1 LGALYLLGTFLT
13 VWMAVDAVRRGR
25 SFYWLWIMILFNP
38 LGAVIY
44 FFAEYLD
51 GSPLA
56 RWTRQA
62 LPGVTAA
69 DLRRA
74 EADVNR
80 LDNAATWLAYA
91 TALRARGQHAKA
103 VEAAQKAVDRAP
115 AGVSRVSR
123 IRAAFLLGQPKSREP
138 GAGLKPALVRGGWL
152 QLRVPEAWAEEYPDA
167 DSAAFSDRRGG
178 GRVLRVVT
186 ATLPCPA
193 AELGAALR
201 ARAEEPTTLEAL
213 APGDLLLKS
222 LSTARGANGDAVGF
236 RWVRGRAVAAARAR
250 IATFTLEVPFAD
262 AGDVVTRDE
271 VARVEHE
278 VRAAEMSDQ

>member
-69 DLRRA
+69 ELRRA

-103 VEAAQKAVDRAP
+103 IEAAQKAADRAP
-115 AGVSRVSR
+115 ANVDAQYELARALVDAKRPAEAIAPLERVVGHSRSFDSEQ
-123 IRAAFLLGQPKSREP
+123 ALFLLGRAQCASGDLEAARRSLEEVGSRSSRPEFLYELATLQARLGDRESAARTLQRIVHESELVP
-138 GAGLKPALVRGGWL
+138 PYLKGSVRPWVRKARGG
-152 QLRVPEAWAEEYPDA
+152 LRK
-167 DSAAFSDRRGG
+167 
-178 GRVLRVVT
+178 
-186 ATLPCPA
+186 
-193 AELGAALR
+193 LGY
-201 ARAEEPTTLEAL
+201 
-213 APGDLLLKS
+213 
-222 LSTARGANGDAVGF
+222 
-236 RWVRGRAVAAARAR
+236 
-250 IATFTLEVPFAD
+250 
-262 AGDVVTRDE
+262 
-271 VARVEHE
+271 
-278 VRAAEMSDQ
+278 